1 MECNYGVFNGQYA
14 LRVLRMINHSMNDR
28 FPGPDDA

>member
-14 LRVLRMINHSMNDR
+14 LRVQRMVNSSSQEVA
-28 FPGPDDA
+28 PVQGAA